1 MVGLL
6 IWALQFFLIMDGKFI
21 GDFHIH
27 SHFSL
32 ATSKELVPEYLDYW
46 ARVKGIKVVGTGDFT
61 HPKWIKEL
69 KEKLEPAEQGLYKL
83 KKEYKLNHA
92 IHGFIPVEQD
102 VRFILTAEISN
113 IYKKN
118 GAVRKVHNVLF
129 APDFDVVDQV
139 QHQLNARKFNITSDG
154 RPILGLD
161 AKDLL
166 DLSLNVSEKIFFVPA
181 HIWTPWFSV
190 LGAKS
195 GFNTIDE
202 CFEDLS
208 NHIHAVET
216 GLSSDPSMNW
226 VCSFL
231 DKYTLI
237 ANSDAHSPEKLG
249 RNANV
254 FETEISYEHII
265 WAMKTGDPDHFKGT
279 IDFFPQEGKY
289 YYDGHRKCN
298 IQWDPLKTLENKG
311 ICPVCGRKVTVG
323 VMHRV
328 AELADRGIPS
338 QLDER
343 APFYPL
349 IPLKEI
355 LSEIFKTGPNTL
367 RVAKEYSRLLN
378 KAGSEFNILLN
389 NSIDTIATYQN
400 DVLTEAIGRMRN
412 RNVIIKEGYDGA
424 YGAIHVFDDDEN
436 FTTSNQ
442 DSLFIDQ
449 CNNSKKQEP
458 RPLISFDLGKFR
470 ELKNSG
476 ISLIEENK
484 SKT

>member
-1 MVGLL
+1 MS
-6 IWALQFFLIMDGKFI
+6 GKFI

-32 ATSKELVPEYLDYW
+32 ATSKELMPEYLDYW

-83 KKEYKLNHA
+83 KNEYKLNHA
-92 IHGFIPVEQD
+92 IHGFVPAEQD
-102 VRFILTAEISN
+102 VRFVLTAEISN

-129 APDFDVVDQV
+129 APDFEVVDQM

-166 DLSLNVSEKIFFVPA
+166 DLSLNISEQLFFVPA

-195 GFNTIDE
+195 GFNTIEE

-216 GLSSDPSMNW
+216 GLSSDPPMNR

-254 FETEISYEHII
+254 FETEISYDHIVG
-265 WAMKTGDPDHFKGT
+265 AMKTGDPDHFKGT

-289 YYDGHRKCN
+289 HYDGHRKCN

-328 AELADRGIPS
+328 AELADRGTPS
-338 QLDER
+338 EYDEQT
-343 APFYPL
+343 PFYSL

-355 LSEIFKTGPNTL
+355 LSEILKTGPNTQ

-378 KAGSEFNILLN
+378 KAGSEFNVLIHN
-389 NSIDTIATYQN
+389 PIDTIAEYQN
-400 DVLTEAIGRMRN
+400 DALTEAIGRMRN

-424 YGAIHVFDDDEN
+424 YGAIHVFNDDED

-442 DSLFIDQ
+442 NSLFTDQ
-449 CNNSKKQEP
+449 CNTPQKN
-458 RPLISFDLGKFR
+458 RHLISFDLSKFR

-476 ISLIEENK
+476 ISLIEENNK
-484 SKT
+484 SKRRS